1 MQYKKNLVRVLNE
14 QRVLQQAFNFG
25 PISRSQISKN
35 LKLNKVTVSDIVA
48 SLIDR
53 RYLLELG
60 QGDSTENGG
69 RKPTILEFN
78 AQLGYVINF
87 DLGYDYIDRMFNL
100 MDGRVI
106 SLERYPAKDMS
117 IDDRLELMTSLIHT
131 ELLDDQIPLRGVS
144 IAIHGIIDKNQILYA
159 PFIDFKGL
167 DVAKI
172 MADKL
177 GVPVLLENEAN
188 LSVIYERDFES
199 NDDIDNIICISIH
212 KGIGAGIVINNH
224 LYTGKH
230 GEAGEIGHT
239 IIYDHEFRRRR
250 APNTIE
256 RYCSEDAILDMIR
269 EVKGQPTLGTNE
281 IVALYAQHDPD
292 VAQILDDFCFYIAN
306 IIYNT
311 IVTLDP
317 RRVALNS
324 NLIALIP
331 ELLDKIKANIPH
343 LTNDETQVYLVDDVR
358 NATLLGGCSLII
370 QHVLKMQSG
379 QLAFRR

>member
-48 SLIDR
+48 SLIDQH
-53 RYLLELG
+53 YLLELG

-69 RKPTILEFN
+69 RKPTILKFN
-78 AQLGYVINF
+78 ADLGYVINF

-100 MDGRVI
+100 MDGQVV

-131 ELLDDQIPLRGVS
+131 ERLDDQIPLRGVS
-144 IAIHGIIDKNQILYA
+144 VAIHGIIDKNQILYA
-159 PFIDFKGL
+159 PFIDFKSL

-172 MADKL
+172 LTDKL

-199 NDDIDNIICISIH
+199 NDDIDNIVCISVH

-239 IIYDHEFRRRR
+239 IIYDHDFRRRR

-256 RYCSEDAILDMIR
+256 SYCSEDAILDMIR
-269 EVKGQPTLGTNE
+269 QIKAQPNLGISE
-281 IVALYAQHDPD
+281 IVELYYQHDSD
-292 VAQILDDFCFYIAN
+292 VEQILDDFCFYIAN

-324 NLIALIP
+324 NLIATIP
-331 ELLDKIKANIPH
+331 ELLPKIKANIPY

-358 NATLLGGCSLII
+358 SATLLGGCSLII
-370 QHVLKMQSG
+370 QHLLKMQSG